1 VPLITDPI
9 GDVPH
14 PRCSCH
20 GWKAC
25 VHDYNGKPD
34 PDGQDIERGWNWH
47 CLIDG
52 CEGYSLV
59 MVMLR
64 EWADEINTEWQASKK
79 ALEEARGP
87 GYSPPDLGELAELMR
102 KSRDQAE
109 TEARDSFHGC
119 GLRPARQ

>member
-1 VPLITDPI
+1 MI
-9 GDVPH
+9 PH

-20 GWKAC
+20 GLKAC
-25 VHDYNGKPD
+25 VHLNGWTD
-34 PDGQDIERGWNWH
+34 NPDGRDEERDWNWH
-47 CLIDG
+47 CLLKG
-52 CEGYSLV
+52 CEGYSVTLV
-59 MVMLR
+59 MLP
-64 EWADEINTEWQASKK
+64 EWMDEINAEYQAGKK

-109 TEARDSFHGC
+109 NEARDSFHGC